1 MPGEDFRF
9 HCARGWVGE
18 RTEGSPPFFPRRGRG
33 IEREDEVEWGEEK
46 ERQREMLPGKE
57 RGGVEEEECKGKNGR
72 KKREEENERW

>member
-1 MPGEDFRF
+1 M
-9 HCARGWVGE
+9 
-18 RTEGSPPFFPRRGRG
+18 
-33 IEREDEVEWGEEK
+33 EWGEEK